1 MRRGGREP
9 APRGERVLLDVRP
22 HPKALVLPVLAL
34 LLVAGAGGF
43 AAARAGGQA
52 DGPLRLAVA
61 VAALLLLL
69 RLSLLPYLRWRGT
82 RLVLTDERLSLTDG
96 VLRRSGRD
104 VPLARV
110 DEVLVARS
118 LRQRL
123 QGCGDLQ
130 VTAGDAAPLVVRD
143 LRDVAAVQRAVHRAL
158 ERAGERAWPGGGQ
171 RGAPGP

>member
-1 MRRGGREP
+1 MNGAAHP
-9 APRGERVLLDVRP
+9 VERVLLDLRP

-43 AAARAGGQA
+43 ATARAGGEA
-52 DGPLRLAVA
+52 AGPLRLAVV

-69 RLSLLPYLRWRGT
+69 RLSLLPFLRWRGT
-82 RLVLTDERLSLTDG
+82 RLVLTDERLSLSGG

-104 VPLARV
+104 VPLSRV
-110 DEVLVARS
+110 DEVLVSRS
-118 LRQRL
+118 LLQRL

-143 LRDVAAVQRAVHRAL
+143 LRDVAGAQRAVRRAVHRAR
-158 ERAGERAWPGGGQ
+158 EGTRGGW
-171 RGAPGP
+171 